1 MHASRRACRRLA
13 AVVASTRPHNSSL
26 DASLP
31 ADVAALPHL
40 AVALD
45 AEGSLGLSSDPAVTT
60 DEALLGKLQ
69 ARMRVCVRTRA
80 LARTAAQ
87 AEVPPRAVPVQA
99 AEKAELQRYAA
110 FGGLAE
116 TKASS

>member
-1 MHASRRACRRLA
+1 
-13 AVVASTRPHNSSL
+13 
-26 DASLP
+26 
-31 ADVAALPHL
+31 
-40 AVALD
+40 
-45 AEGSLGLSSDPAVTT
+45 
-60 DEALLGKLQ
+60 
-69 ARMRVCVRTRA
+69 MRVCVRTRA

-87 AEVPPRAVPVQA
+87 AEVFPRAVPVQA